1 LGEIGRIA
9 HRFIAAGGK
18 TPMWRGVYAVVYT
31 FNRKELV
38 AQCLASV
45 QAQTVSPER
54 IILIDNG
61 SSDGTR
67 DYLAERGILDDPRL
81 EYVRLEKNTGAA
93 GGLRAG
99 ISHAFRRG
107 CAWAWVMD
115 DDVICEPGT
124 LQGLKDAFEAN
135 FRDMSEVGFLVSR
148 LIGGDGRANN
158 VPHID
163 DRRDEHDVCNDWT
176 EFLARGLVKVRI
188 ATLTSVL
195 LPRTTLLEFGA
206 PRSDFFIWGED
217 TDYTLRITKWRPGY
231 LVGGSRALHLRD
243 VPGYLDVLNESD
255 PQRLGNF
262 YYLYRNTSYLRRTY
276 WPAHGY
282 CLFLGKSFLQFFRSL
297 GQKEHRWKRARAIL
311 GGVAAGLFFRPRDE
325 PLTHADEPP
334 VAEPS
339 DPAMRKVSNIAASP

>member
-1 LGEIGRIA
+1 
-9 HRFIAAGGK
+9 
-18 TPMWRGVYAVVYT
+18 MWRGVYAVVYT
-31 FNRKELV
+31 YNRKELV

-45 QAQTVSPER
+45 QAQTVPPER

-61 SSDGTR
+61 GSDGTH
-67 DYLAERGILDDPRL
+67 DYLAERGMLDDPRL

-124 LQGLKDAFEAN
+124 LQGLKEAFEAN

-195 LPRTTLLEFGA
+195 LPRTTLARCGT

-217 TDYTLRITKWRPGY
+217 TDYTLRITDWRPGY

-243 VPGYLDVLNESD
+243 VPGELDILNESQRERPGAPRQFLLPL
-255 PQRLGNF
+255 PQYDLSAPNLLAGARL
-262 YYLYRNTSYLRRTY
+262 LPVPR
-276 WPAHGY
+276 
-282 CLFLGKSFLQFFRSL
+282 Q
-297 GQKEHRWKRARAIL
+297 
-311 GGVAAGLFFRPRDE
+311 GVAAVLPLARPEGASLEAR
-325 PLTHADEPP
+325 PNHPRRRRRRIVLP
-334 VAEPS
+334 
-339 DPAMRKVSNIAASP
+339 AASRAAGPCRRAGGRPAPRPGDAEGVEARRLSLNRDLAAVQ

>member
-1 LGEIGRIA
+1 LTAILITVGGE
-9 HRFIAAGGK
+9 
-18 TPMWRGVYAVVYT
+18 PSMWLGVYAVIYT
-31 FNRKELV
+31 YNRKELL

-45 QAQTVSPER
+45 QSQTMSPER
-54 IILIDNG
+54 IIVIDNG
-61 SSDGTR
+61 CSDGTQ
-67 DYLAERGILDDPRL
+67 DYLAERGMLADRRI

-135 FRDMSEVGFLVSR
+135 FRDMREVGFLVSR

-158 VPHID
+158 VPQID

-195 LPRTTLLEFGA
+195 LPRTTLLEFGT

-217 TDYTLRITKWRPGY
+217 TDYTLRITDRRPGY

-243 VPGYLDVLNESD
+243 VPGELDILNETD
-255 PQRLGNF
+255 PRRLRNF
-262 YYLYRNTSYLRRTY
+262 YYLYRNTTYLRRTY

-282 CLFLGKSFLQFFRSL
+282 FLFLGKALLQFFRSL
-297 GQKEHRWKRARAIL
+297 GQKEHRWRRAGLIL
-311 GGVAAGLFFRPRDE
+311 GGVAAGLFFRPRHE
-325 PLTHADEPP
+325 PLSHADEPLL
-334 VAEPS
+334 ADS
-339 DPAMRKVSNIAASP
+339 RDAGLRTVSNIATAP